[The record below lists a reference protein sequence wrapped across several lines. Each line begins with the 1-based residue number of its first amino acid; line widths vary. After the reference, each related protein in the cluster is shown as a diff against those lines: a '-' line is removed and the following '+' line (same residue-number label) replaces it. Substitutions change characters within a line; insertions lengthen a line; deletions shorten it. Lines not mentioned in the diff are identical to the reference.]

1 MNNPQITLG
10 QILAAQSVDVRTEH
24 RRYSSDNEEAA
35 AWHGLMATG
44 GHVVNLLLVHAPGTV
59 ADMTPHDARVYW
71 VQEHQGQA
79 CLCSGGASDGPNAP
93 LDDVRLLEDI
103 EGLSADELLQITNML
118 GSWLARPVFKQLGR
132 EVLEAEFRSAYGT
145 SA

>member
-1 MNNPQITLG
+1 MKNTQVTLG
-10 QILAAQSVDVRTEH
+10 QILTAQSVGVRTEH
-24 RRYSSDNEEAA
+24 RRYSADSTESA
-35 AWHGLMATG
+35 AWHGLMEAG

-59 ADMTPHDARVYW
+59 ADLTAHDARVYW

-79 CLCSGGASDGPNAP
+79 CLCSGGISDVVKPP